1 MIDTNIKLIGF
12 NYTDKNTISEIY
24 RNLKMLFSTPEGT
37 CAGDR
42 SYGINTEYI
51 DTSIGEESNAM
62 AVEII
67 EKLDMYEP
75 RVELSDIKN
84 VMTENGIKH
93 ILYFAPADEGEYS
106 EEEQEG

>member
-1 MIDTNIKLIGF
+1 MINTDIKLIGF
-12 NYTDKNTISEIY
+12 DYINSETAAEIY

-51 DTSIGEESNAM
+51 DTSVGEESNAM

-75 RVELSDIKN
+75 RVELEDIKSE
-84 VMTENGIKH
+84 MTENGIKH
-93 ILYFAPADEGEYS
+93 TLHFIPANMNYIEDDGQ
-106 EEEQEG
+106 EE